1 MRHLIALLPLAC
13 VFSACTATRPAPPA
27 QAGHLNRAEVLSHIS
42 AQPAGVT
49 FVSRNGRMYGMDSDA
64 RITLTRNNKT
74 EVMEAGYTP
83 ETYNGTYSVDASG
96 AIHVSLRRYPSKWP
110 SMYLYTDK
118 RGAILHPTDQDP
130 SFRMGGRAGAVT
142 SSDMAPY
149 WPFRQTK

>member
-1 MRHLIALLPLAC
+1 MRHLIALLPLVW

-27 QAGHLNRAEVLSHIS
+27 QAGHLNRAEVVNHFS

-64 RITLTRNNKT
+64 RITLTKNNQT
-74 EVMEAGYTP
+74 EVTEFGYAP
-83 ETYNGTYSVDASG
+83 QTYNGTYSVDASG
-96 AIHVSLRRYPSKWP
+96 AIRVSLRRYPAKWP
-110 SMYLYTDK
+110 TMYLYTDK

-130 SFRMGGRAGAVT
+130 SVRMGGRARAVT

-149 WPFRQTK
+149 WPVRQTK